1 MRQVQI
7 EELSAL
13 LDGELDPGRAEEVR
27 AGIEAD
33 PLLREEFAM
42 LVRLD
47 ARLRGAAER
56 TGFMP
61 EVSLPVDATSKA
73 SVRRWPIGIA
83 GVLALIVARFLP
95 KLTELPLFGFGLQL
109 AVCAAIVFI
118 VIAMARE
125 TEPPLATPAA
135 AA

>member
-13 LDGELDPGRAEEVR
+13 LDGELDPGRAEGVR
-27 AGIEAD
+27 AVIEAD

-42 LVRLD
+42 LARLD

-61 EVSLPVDATSKA
+61 EVSLPVDATSKTSA
-73 SVRRWPIGIA
+73 RRWPIGIA
-83 GVLALIVARFLP
+83 GVLALIVARLLP
-95 KLTELPLFGFGLQL
+95 KLAELPLLGFGLQL

-135 AA
+135 A